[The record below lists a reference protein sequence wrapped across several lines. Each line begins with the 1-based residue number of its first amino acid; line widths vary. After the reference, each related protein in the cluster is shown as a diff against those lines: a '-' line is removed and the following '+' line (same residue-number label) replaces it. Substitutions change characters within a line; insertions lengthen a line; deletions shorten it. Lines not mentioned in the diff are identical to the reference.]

1 MVTAAAYVWSSRQ
14 PFKLTA
20 GSRFQS
26 SWEDKLIQKENKKRK
41 LCNEFHF

>member
-26 SWEDKLIQKENKKRK
+26 SWEDELIQKKKRK
-41 LCNEFHF
+41 KTQKTLQ